1 MPLLIQ
7 CPFYINEKRLKT
19 FCEGGTLKSP
29 DLRYRRE
36 FLMDYCASEE
46 GWRTCTIAKSL
57 DKYYCRSEN
66 EN

>member
-29 DLRYRRE
+29 DLRYRRFRGRVE
-36 FLMDYCASEE
+36 NVHNCK
-46 GWRTCTIAKSL
+46 KS
-57 DKYYCRSEN
+57 
-66 EN
+66 